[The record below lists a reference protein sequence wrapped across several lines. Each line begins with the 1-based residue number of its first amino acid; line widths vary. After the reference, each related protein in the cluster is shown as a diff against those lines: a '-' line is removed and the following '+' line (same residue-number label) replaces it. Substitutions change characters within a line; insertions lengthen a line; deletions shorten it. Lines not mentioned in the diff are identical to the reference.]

1 MSGIGSLT
9 LIDNDII
16 SLSNLNRQ
24 TLFEEKD
31 IGEKKIIC
39 SCK

>member
-31 IGEKKIIC
+31 IGEKIIC